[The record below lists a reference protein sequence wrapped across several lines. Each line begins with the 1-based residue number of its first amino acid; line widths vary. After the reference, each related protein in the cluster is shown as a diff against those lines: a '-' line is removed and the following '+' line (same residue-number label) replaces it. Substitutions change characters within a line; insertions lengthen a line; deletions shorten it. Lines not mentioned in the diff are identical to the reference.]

1 MPPENDSLVARVQ
14 SSYRKLSDVAL
25 ELNSVSDTLGKMI
38 ADLDATLKKLNLGLT
53 VWVQIR
59 GNDDPQTHDHWGE
72 ELGYAK
78 INGKW
83 GIALRTVEGNYNYPD
98 QESVETWLFNDAPR
112 QIRLSSIAYVP
123 ELLEKL
129 SDHGAKTTKQ
139 IVEKLETTLELV
151 NAIKEAAGEPKA
163 LLPPRM
169 RTRPTAGEKK

>member
-14 SSYRKLSDVAL
+14 SSYRKLSDVAI

-59 GNDDPQTHDHWGE
+59 GSDDQQTHNHWSE

-98 QESVETWLFNDAPR
+98 QDSIETWLFNDAPR
-112 QIRLSSIAYVP
+112 QIRLSSIAYIP

-129 SDHGAKTTKQ
+129 SEQ

-151 NAIKEAAGEPKA
+151 NAIKEAADEPKA

-169 RTRPTAGEKK
+169 RTRPTVGEKK